1 MNQTFGK
8 LGGDELEWFHGEKGV
23 DHTNRKSLLELLKNY
38 LKLLNVINTRI
49 DDQQN
54 L

>member
-1 MNQTFGK
+1 MLNRVQNQ
-8 LGGDELEWFHGEKGV
+8 EKSVDCFLPGV
-23 DHTNRKSLLELLKNY
+23 DQTNRKSLLELFGK
-38 LKLLNVINTRI
+38 LKLLNVINTRT